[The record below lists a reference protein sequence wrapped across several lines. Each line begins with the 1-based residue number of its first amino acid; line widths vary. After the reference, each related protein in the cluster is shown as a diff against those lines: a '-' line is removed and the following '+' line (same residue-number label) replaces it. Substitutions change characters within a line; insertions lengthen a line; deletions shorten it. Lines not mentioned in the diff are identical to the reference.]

1 MYASIGT
8 HYDGTMPQG
17 GNIEVALEPKHAPV
31 DHVFRYSEP
40 EHSYF
45 KVRIPPFLQL
55 NQPEL
60 HAKLSRESAQVQ
72 IDPKSSEI
80 HVSSKTGDA
89 LKEVSLTVFIYGDV
103 FMSKLLA
110 TIRVEV
116 TPLSCM
122 YSQTRAGV
130 QNQMTL
136 AFPTGDCKSVE
147 IYSSNSKNAY
157 LPKRSIDNT
166 F

>member
-1 MYASIGT
+1 MSPHQQSDENIVKRRNVKIKVLHT
-8 HYDGTMPQG
+8 QMDHHYG
-17 GNIEVALEPKHAPV
+17 GQKYESVEFALEPKHAPV

-55 NQPEL
+55 NSPDM

-89 LKEVSLTVFIYGDV
+89 LKTVDLTLFVYGDTW
-103 FMSKLLA
+103 MSKLLA
-110 TIRVEV
+110 TVKVEV
-116 TPLSCM
+116 TPLSC
-122 YSQTRAGV
+122 
-130 QNQMTL
+130 
-136 AFPTGDCKSVE
+136 
-147 IYSSNSKNAY
+147 IYS
-157 LPKRSIDNT
+157 
-166 F
+166 